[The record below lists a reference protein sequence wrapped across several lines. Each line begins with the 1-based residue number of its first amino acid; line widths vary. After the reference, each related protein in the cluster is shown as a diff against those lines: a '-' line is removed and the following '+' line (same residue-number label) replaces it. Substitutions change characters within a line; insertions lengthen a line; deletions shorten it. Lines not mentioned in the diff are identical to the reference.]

1 MRWVSHL
8 TPPPPFEAL
17 VQSSTG
23 APIKLD
29 VSEWTAVRIRFYIL
43 FGAQHDDDHLHFVP
57 QSAMAMVRQVREVV
71 TSDRVTWDK
80 KRFSDSGSEVSKERS
95 MSGDECPAPKFYFS
109 DKWSPGDRVTG

>member
-57 QSAMAMVRQVREVV
+57 QSAVAMVRQVREVV

-80 KRFSDSGSEVSKERS
+80 KNILRFWECKPNITKTIDGGKELHPRNL
-95 MSGDECPAPKFYFS
+95 FL
-109 DKWSPGDRVTG
+109 